1 MQRVGWIAPRG
12 HWARIAACAIA
23 FHAVAVPAGAQ
34 ATKAPA
40 GTLARIRQAGQVKF
54 GYRVDARP
62 FAFRDES
69 GNATGFAVAMCLEV
83 ADALK
88 GELGLPALKVQ
99 WVPVSVEDRFNAVQ
113 QGKVDLLCGGDA
125 PSVARRKVVAF
136 STPIFPDGIS
146 ALVRKDAVP
155 TLREVLSGVRS
166 TDPAWRASAGALLSK
181 QTFSFVTGSAAQD
194 WLRSKA
200 TEFQPTT
207 EMVPTDGY
215 ETGARRVLDHVASVF
230 FGDRAML
237 LDAARRS
244 PQPDKLM
251 VIERRYTQEPLAL
264 ALARGDEDFR
274 LFVDRALSKF
284 YGSLEIKALYG
295 KWFGA
300 PDAGAL
306 IFYQWSTVPE

>member
-1 MQRVGWIAPRG
+1 MQRTGWIAPWG

-23 FHAVAVPAGAQ
+23 FCAVVSPAGAQ
-34 ATKAPA
+34 KKPAPV
-40 GTLARIRQAGQVKF
+40 GTLARITKAGQVNF
-54 GYRVDARP
+54 GYRADARP
-62 FAFRDES
+62 FAYKDES
-69 GNATGFAVAMCLEV
+69 GNAAGYAVAMCMEV

-88 GELGLPALKVQ
+88 GELGVANLKVQ
-99 WVPVSVEDRFNAVQ
+99 WVPVTLEDRFNAVQ

-125 PSVARRKVVAF
+125 PNVARRKVVSF

-146 ALVRKDAVP
+146 ALVRKDANP
-155 TLREVLSGVRS
+155 HLREVLSGVRS

-181 QTFSFVTGSAAQD
+181 QTFSYVTNSAAQD
-194 WLRSKA
+194 WVRAKA
-200 TEFQPTT
+200 SEFQLTS
-207 EMVPTDGY
+207 EKVPVDGY
-215 ETGARRVLDHVASVF
+215 ETGARRVIDQMASVF
-230 FGDRAML
+230 FGDRALL

-251 VIERRYTQEPLAL
+251 VIERRYTQAPLAL

-284 YGSLEIKALYG
+284 YGSNELKALYG
-295 KWFGA
+295 KWFGT

-306 IFYQWSTVPE
+306 TFYLWSTVPE